1 MERKS
6 NIKPIVCVVIS
17 AVIVLAVMCGVIF
30 TSQPDKP
37 NLLYR
42 PQERIPMV
50 TIDRS
55 QGE

>member
-6 NIKPIVCVVIS
+6 NIKPIVCVVIL

-30 TSQPDKP
+30 ASQPNKP
-37 NLLYR
+37 NFLYR